1 MKRMKR
7 RISIAIAGIMLAM
20 QFCQPVCAYAKTTA
34 ETDQTTTS
42 DNMVQENAA
51 EENIMSEIGRA
62 HV

>member
-1 MKRMKR
+1 MKR

-42 DNMVQENAA
+42 DNMVQENIPNVLAG
-51 EENIMSEIGRA
+51 ERIILYGEK
-62 HV
+62 